1 MIVPPNS
8 NILVIDLGLT
18 NCKCLVFSASGVILA
33 FASHDYHTSFPQA
46 GWVEQDPQDWWQVIC
61 KLTREVWNRQS
72 GLERTIDAI
81 SVTAHMHA
89 LVFLDQSKNPLGNAI
104 ILGDQRSLEQAN
116 AITNEVG
123 LEMIYQV
130 TGARMDAS
138 MPAAKIRWLK
148 ETSPAILSKTALF
161 TGVKDYIRGR
171 MTGDRLTDPVDAC
184 AMSMYDLHERSWS
197 PQMCATAGVDIACLP
212 EIVQPTSIAGI
223 LSHQAAQDLG
233 LQEGIPVITGS
244 GDDVEVIGNG
254 LLHPGESLEHLG
266 TTGSILSVTDTFVSD
281 PQKSLEIYPHIDPAK
296 WVIGGSIT
304 TAGAAI
310 SWVQQLFDTKGKVS
324 ELFERV
330 THQVDITP
338 PIFIPHLSGMRC
350 PGWDPKTKGAWLGLM
365 PIHAQGDVEY
375 AVFEGVAFALKEILE
390 RIQLLTDRQLALRVA
405 SRMDDSVNWLQTRA
419 DIYGIPL
426 SIIQSAEPTALGA
439 LMLATIGLGHHASLT
454 EAVASLVTI
463 KNTLAPDP
471 IHSRALHDRYADY
484 QRAISVLAT
493 YWE

>member
-1 MIVPPNS
+1 MNAPPNS

-33 FASHDYHTSFPQA
+33 FASHEYPTSFPQA

-89 LVFLDQSKNPLGNAI
+89 LVCLDHRMNPLCNAI

-116 AITNEVG
+116 TITNEVG
-123 LEMIYQV
+123 LETIYQV

-148 ETSPAILSKTALF
+148 ETSPDIFFKTALF
-161 TGVKDYIRGR
+161 TGAKDYIRGR

-184 AMSMYDLHERSWS
+184 AMSLYDLHARSWS
-197 PQMCATAGVDIACLP
+197 QQMCAAAGVNVAFLP
-212 EIVQPTSIAGI
+212 EIVQPIQIAGKLI
-223 LSHQAAQDLG
+223 SQAAQDLG
-233 LQEGIPVITGS
+233 LQEGIPVVTGS

-266 TTGSILSVTDTFVSD
+266 TTGSILSVTGTFVSD
-281 PQKSLEIYPHIDPAK
+281 PQKSLEIYPHIDPSK

-310 SWVQQLFDTKGKVS
+310 SWVKQLFDTQGKVS

-330 THQVDITP
+330 TPQVDTTP

-350 PGWDPKTKGAWLGLM
+350 PGWDPKTKGAWIGLT
-365 PIHAQGDVEY
+365 PIHARADLVY

-390 RIQLLTDRQLALRVA
+390 RIQSLTGRQLALRVA
-405 SRMDDSVNWLQTRA
+405 SRMDDFVNWLQTRA
-419 DIYGIPL
+419 DIYETPF

-439 LMLATIGLGHHASLT
+439 LMLATIGLGYHASLT

-471 IHSRALHDRYADY
+471 IHSQALHDRYADY
-484 QRAISVLAT
+484 QRAISALAT